1 MLTVHELRLTI
12 NKKQILA
19 VPEFT
24 VRRGEFTAVIGPN
37 GAGKTSL
44 LRALGALSEAHCQ
57 SYSLEGNARRWPADR
72 LALTRLYSHVF
83 QAPRLLSGSALD
95 NVSLPLRLRGV
106 SPRLARERALH
117 WLAVTQAEPLAN
129 RQVKTLSGG
138 ETARVILAQAL
149 VTKPRIVFLDE
160 PFTYLDVEMRAYLL
174 RHLREWL
181 ALTDTTGIMVSH
193 DYSEVAWLADRLVVM
208 DKGVIVEDG
217 EPSAI
222 LAAPTRPFLCDF
234 VSLGRAVY
242 RASAPTPL
250 NAGQQPDLGG

>member
-1 MLTVHELRLTI
+1 MLTVNELRLTI

-37 GAGKTSL
+37 GAGKSSL
-44 LRALGALSEAHCQ
+44 LRALGALSEARCQ
-57 SYSLEGNARRWPADR
+57 SYVLEGRARRWPLDR

-83 QAPRLLSGSALD
+83 QAPRLLSGSVLD

-106 SPRLARERALH
+106 SPRLAKERALH

-129 RQVKTLSGG
+129 RRAGTLSGG

-160 PFTYLDVEMRAYLL
+160 PFTYLDVEARAYLL

-181 ALTDTTGIMVSH
+181 ALTDTTGVMVSH

-217 EPSAI
+217 EPSVI
-222 LAAPTRPFLCDF
+222 LASPTRPFLCDF

-242 RASAPTPL
+242 RAPAPTLP
-250 NAGQQPDLGG
+250 NAGQPPHRGG